1 MQLAEVPPEL
11 RQAYMRLILDPVTI
25 DHHDVRLEG
34 PLVVLE
40 KLSQT
45 GASKSLPEVLSFARE
60 WRAREDSNGQELNA
74 DVRSMRRCQPSG
86 QSGPRPG
93 RPERLQMTLVRHQ
106 REKRA
111 RPDERRLGHDPR
123 ASNRL
128 LLAPR
133 RPRNHAVFTGSNR
146 AK

>member
-1 MQLAEVPPEL
+1 MSPEKIKALALQMQLAEVPPEL

-60 WRAREDSNGQELNA
+60 WRAREDSNGRNRTRTCGPCGDVSLQGRA
-74 DVRSMRRCQPSG
+74 D
-86 QSGPRPG
+86 
-93 RPERLQMTLVRHQ
+93 HD
-106 REKRA
+106 RA
-111 RPDERRLGHDPR
+111 D
-123 ASNRL
+123 
-128 LLAPR
+128 
-133 RPRNHAVFTGSNR
+133 RNVC
-146 AK
+146 K

>member
-11 RQAYMRLILDPVTI
+11 RQAYMRLILDSVTI

-93 RPERLQMTLVRHQ
+93 RPERLQMTLVRRQ

-111 RPDERRLGHDPR
+111 WPYDDT
-123 ASNRL
+123 
-128 LLAPR
+128 
-133 RPRNHAVFTGSNR
+133 AVREVSACRGKADTTRIGCHFR
-146 AK
+146 V